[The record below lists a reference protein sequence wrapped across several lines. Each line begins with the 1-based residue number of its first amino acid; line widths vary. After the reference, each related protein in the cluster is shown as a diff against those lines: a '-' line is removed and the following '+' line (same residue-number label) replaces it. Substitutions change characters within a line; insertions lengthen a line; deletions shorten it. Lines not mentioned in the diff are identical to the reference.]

1 MHSMFFGITTYD
13 RTRRCTHGFAPH
25 CRNLEMV
32 LFGCQSS
39 LCVVVE
45 LGEELPS
52 PADIQLAHGRLR
64 SLCLGGGGNA
74 RAHTCT
80 HAHTHA
86 RKEQQHFSGNVAPA
100 VR

>member
-1 MHSMFFGITTYD
+1 M
-13 RTRRCTHGFAPH
+13 PH

-74 RAHTCT
+74 WTLTHTDAYMHAERAAAHLRKHCT
-80 HAHTHA
+80 SSEI
-86 RKEQQHFSGNVAPA
+86 RNKNLIQ
-100 VR
+100 RLL

>member
-1 MHSMFFGITTYD
+1 MHHFVF
-13 RTRRCTHGFAPH
+13 H

-64 SLCLGGGGNA
+64 SLCLGGGGIA
-74 RAHTCT
+74 LAHK
-80 HAHTHA
+80 HTQIA
-86 RKEQQHFSGNVAPA
+86 KQYVTANKAPTL
-100 VR
+100 RLKKLKT

>member
-1 MHSMFFGITTYD
+1 MHSMYFGTTTYD

-74 RAHTCT
+74 WTRARARTR
-80 HAHTHA
+80 A

-100 VR
+100 AR